1 MKDLQ
6 AFPCQT
12 WEYDGQSN
20 VLQYQEEGMTLRD
33 YFAARA
39 MEAMIT
45 KGMEDNKRGAAGVP
59 FIVEY
64 AYEYADAMIK
74 QRNKKGV

>member
-1 MKDLQ
+1 MINVGGP
-6 AFPCQT
+6 AFPYGNPT
-12 WEYDGQSN
+12 HGGEI
-20 VLQYQEEGMTLRD
+20 GMTLRD

-59 FIVEY
+59 FIVKY
-64 AYEYADAMIK
+64 AYEYADAMIEARK
-74 QRNKKGV
+74 QGE

>member
-1 MKDLQ
+1 MIDYGGC
-6 AFPCQT
+6 AFPIN
-12 WEYDGQSN
+12 GS
-20 VLQYQEEGMTLRD
+20 YQDSQDNGMTLLD

-45 KGMEDNKRGAAGVP
+45 KGMEDTKRGVNGVG

>member
-1 MKDLQ
+1 MIDHSGC
-6 AFPCQT
+6 AFPINGSYKDSQ
-12 WEYDGQSN
+12 DN
-20 VLQYQEEGMTLRD
+20 GMSLRD

-45 KGMEDNKRGAAGVP
+45 KGMEYNKRGAAGVS

-74 QRNKKGV
+74 QRHKQGV